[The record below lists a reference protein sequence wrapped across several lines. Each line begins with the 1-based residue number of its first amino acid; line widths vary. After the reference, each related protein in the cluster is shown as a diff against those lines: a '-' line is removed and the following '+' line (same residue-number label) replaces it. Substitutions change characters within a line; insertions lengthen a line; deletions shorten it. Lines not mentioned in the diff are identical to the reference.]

1 MSKITTPPSPT
12 RNHYVAQQLMHASAS
27 TPEGSA
33 CPICFEDWNDE
44 SILITT
50 HCKHTFHRECFVAWL
65 GKEDVDGANSC
76 PSCRAVCFP
85 KVEQRKET
93 GLTFDM
99 SFLYR
104 TMRSEYVMKLPAQAS
119 AQHVV
124 SDDAMVGLAF
134 GEEEDDEE

>member
-1 MSKITTPPSPT
+1 
-12 RNHYVAQQLMHASAS
+12 
-27 TPEGSA
+27 
-33 CPICFEDWNDE
+33 
-44 SILITT
+44 
-50 HCKHTFHRECFVAWL
+50 
-65 GKEDVDGANSC
+65 
-76 PSCRAVCFP
+76 
-85 KVEQRKET
+85 
-93 GLTFDM
+93 M